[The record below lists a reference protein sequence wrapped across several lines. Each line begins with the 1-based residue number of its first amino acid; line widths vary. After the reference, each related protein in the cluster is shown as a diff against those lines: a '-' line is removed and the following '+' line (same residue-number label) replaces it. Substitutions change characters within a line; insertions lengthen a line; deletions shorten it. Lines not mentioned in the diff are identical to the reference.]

1 MPRFQILHGASLADQ
16 AKDRIRAAILEGK
29 LKPGEKITIERIA
42 AEFGISRTP
51 VREALKALETDNM
64 VRLLPRRGAIVEPFA
79 WREIQ
84 HRYAIRAMLEGYA
97 AELACEKSDEK
108 LLTALD
114 RNCERL
120 SKALANISSNTP
132 AKLRALVELNHEF
145 HHLFWSASESP
156 TLLRIIESLR
166 LPGSFSEYFW
176 SVREYREVVSVHHLQ
191 ITAAFRG
198 RDSKLARKLTE
209 QHLIAAGEMIAA
221 AAQPGGAART
231 EADRG
236 DRLPGCC

>member
-29 LKPGEKITIERIA
+29 LRPGEKITIERIA

-64 VRLLPRRGAIVEPFA
+64 VRLLPRRGAIVEPLA
-79 WREIQ
+79 WREIK

-97 AELACEKSDEK
+97 AELACEKGDEK
-108 LLTALD
+108 LLTALE

-120 SKALANISSNTP
+120 AKALINTRANSP

-145 HHLFWSASESP
+145 HHLFWSASESA

-166 LPGSFSEYFW
+166 LPGSFSEFFW
-176 SVREYREVVSVHHLQ
+176 SVQEYREVVAVHHSE
-191 ITAAFRG
+191 ITAAFRAG
-198 RDSKLARKLTE
+198 DPKLARKLTE
-209 QHLIAAGEMIAA
+209 KHLIVSGEMIAA
-221 AAQPGGAART
+221 AAQPGAERPPR
-231 EADRG
+231 EEG
-236 DRLPGCC
+236 DRIPGCC